1 MVKMAGSTILYDNQA
16 ITAALVSDTSVDSV
30 EIDADTSEV
39 IIQSNFDYGSG
50 GTDFEAEVSTSL
62 DGGTTWVEVYVHA
75 GTTADERK
83 VVVLKSAAVAA
94 YDGTTAVADDAL
106 KDGIIGTLW
115 RCRVT
120 TNGTYASTTFRVDII
135 AKR

>member
-1 MVKMAGSTILYDNQA
+1 MAGSTILYDNQA
-16 ITAALVSDTSVDSV
+16 ITAALVSNTSVDSV

-120 TNGTYASTTFRVDII
+120 TNGTHAATTFRVDII

>member
-1 MVKMAGSTILYDNQA
+1 MAGSTILYDNQA
-16 ITAALVSDTSVDSV
+16 ITAALVSDTSVDNV

-39 IIQSNFDYGSG
+39 IIHSNFDYGSS

-75 GTTADERK
+75 GTTSDERK

-120 TNGTYASTTFRVDII
+120 TNGTYADTTLRVDII

>member
-16 ITAALVSDTSVDSV
+16 ITAALVSNTSVDSV

>member
-1 MVKMAGSTILYDNQA
+1 MAGSTILYDNQA

-50 GTDFEAEVSTSL
+50 GTDFEAEVSTSV

-75 GTTADERK
+75 GTTSDERK

-120 TNGTYASTTFRVDII
+120 TNGTYAATTLKVDII

>member
-1 MVKMAGSTILYDNQA
+1 MAGSTILYDNQA

-39 IIQSNFDYGSG
+39 IIQSNFDYGSS

-75 GTTADERK
+75 GTTSDERK

-120 TNGTYASTTFRVDII
+120 TNGTYADTTLRVDII

>member
-1 MVKMAGSTILYDNQA
+1 MAGSTILYDNQA
-16 ITAALVSDTSVDSV
+16 ITAALVSDTSVDNV

-39 IIQSNFDYGSG
+39 IIHSNFDYGSG

-120 TNGTYASTTFRVDII
+120 TNGTYAATTFRVDII

>member
-39 IIQSNFDYGSG
+39 IIHSNFDYGSS

-75 GTTADERK
+75 GTTSDERK

-120 TNGTYASTTFRVDII
+120 TNGTYADTTLRVDII

>member
-1 MVKMAGSTILYDNQA
+1 MAGSTILYDNRA

>member
-1 MVKMAGSTILYDNQA
+1 MAGSTILYDNQA
-16 ITAALVSDTSVDSV
+16 ITAALVSDTSVDNV

-39 IIQSNFDYGSG
+39 IIHSNFDYGSS

-94 YDGTTAVADDAL
+94 YDGTTAVSDDAL

-120 TNGTYASTTFRVDII
+120 TNGTYADTTLRVDII

>member
-1 MVKMAGSTILYDNQA
+1 MAGSTILYDNQA

-30 EIDADTSEV
+30 EVDADTSEV
-39 IIQSNFDYGSG
+39 IIQSNFDYGSS

-75 GTTADERK
+75 GTTSDERK

-120 TNGTYASTTFRVDII
+120 TNGTYADTTLRVDII

>member
-1 MVKMAGSTILYDNQA
+1 MAGSTILYDNQA

-30 EIDADTSEV
+30 EVDADTSEV
-39 IIQSNFDYGSG
+39 IIHSNFDYGSS

-75 GTTADERK
+75 GTTSDERK

-120 TNGTYASTTFRVDII
+120 TNGTYADTTLRVDII